1 MLIIGLGNPTP
12 KHAHNRH
19 NIGFMWVDML
29 ASHYRFSPWRSKFQS
44 EMCDGEIAG
53 YKVMLQKPQ
62 TYMNLSGQ
70 AVAEAIRF
78 YKIPLNEILVAHDE
92 LDLHFAKSRL
102 KQGGGHAGH
111 NGLRSISAHLTD
123 SYARLRLGIG
133 HPGDKAQVHNH
144 VLGDFA
150 KAELPELDAFLNA
163 HTKPLEL
170 LLKGENSSYMNKVTD
185 QMNKSKIE

>member
-1 MLIIGLGNPTP
+1 MLIIGLGNPTS

-19 NIGFMWVDML
+19 NIGFMWVDMI
-29 ASHYRFSPWRSKFQS
+29 ARHYNFSPWRTKFQS
-44 EMCDGEIAG
+44 EICDGEIAG
-53 YKVMLQKPQ
+53 FKISLQKPQ

-70 AVAEAIRF
+70 AVAEATRF
-78 YKIPLNEILVAHDE
+78 YKIPLNEIIVAHDE
-92 LDLHFAKSRL
+92 LDLPFAKSRL

-123 SYARLRLGIG
+123 NYARIRLGIG

-150 KAELPELDAFLNA
+150 KSEFPMLDDFLHA
-163 HTKPLEL
+163 HTKHLSL
-170 LLKGENSSYMNKVTD
+170 LIKGENSSYMNKVTEEL
-185 QMNKSKIE
+185 QALSRP